1 MNQQLVKR
9 TRPQPGQRLSSGL
22 WKTLQVR
29 QTLHLDLPPQYYI
42 QIQHLLVSFEQE
54 MRHRLHCKTHL
65 AIIFIRQLEDFQWVM

>member
-9 TRPQPGQRLSSGL
+9 TPRLSSGL

-65 AIIFIRQLEDFQWVM
+65 AIIIFIRQLEDFQWVM